1 MTLKEYYGKM
11 NQLRDKQMSLLNL
24 LIETEKTIR
33 EHLAQA
39 VIDNDCE
46 KIENAR
52 LEASLTEYDI
62 DEFNTLYNEV
72 LDFIDEYEDNT
83 FSYSKEYGELERL
96 FVHTDKWLDR
106 MDRKIKAVELAL
118 D

>member
-11 NQLRDKQMSLLNL
+11 NQLRGKQMSLLDL

-46 KIENAR
+46 KIEDAR

-72 LDFIDEYEDNT
+72 LDFIDEYEDDT